1 MKTKNILKVA
11 LITAVMGIT
20 SCQKDFINLTP
31 ESDLS
36 IPNFYK
42 TSSDMVV
49 AVNAAYDA
57 LQSTNQY
64 GGLFFRLMEIRS
76 DNALDLNPGGSAG
89 VNYRIDIFAEEV
101 TNTNLTDGYLALY
114 AGIYRCNI
122 VLDKIEAV
130 SMDATLKNR
139 IKGEA
144 RFIRALS
151 YFNLVRLWGKVPL
164 ILTAMEPSQVSQLK
178 RNDIAEIYGAIEEDL
193 KFGAQNLSLSYT
205 GADDGRATLNAAKSL
220 LGKVYLTQQKWQD
233 AKNILTEVVA
243 SKKYSLL
250 TDPLT
255 IFQET
260 NKTNA
265 EIIFAVKYG
274 VAGREGHAAWIT
286 SDAGQGNRT
295 VVDNSLA
302 TAYTATDKRLALI
315 ATVATANNSQFT
327 PRKVYAALTSNQAI
341 NDFIV
346 LRYADVLLM
355 LAEAE
360 AEVSGA
366 PNSAAVDA
374 LNQVRKRAGIDEFA
388 LGSFANLAAFRAV
401 IYRER
406 RLELALECDRWFD
419 MVRISNISGNANYA
433 QLAINVSESRT
444 TAGGRI
450 SILPRDFIYPVPD
463 SEVNI
468 YNDPSRFA
476 QNPNYP
482 R

>member
-1 MKTKNILKVA
+1 MKTKNILRVA
-11 LITAVMGIT
+11 LLAAAMGVS

-31 ESDLS
+31 EADLS

-42 TSSDMVV
+42 TPSDMVV

-64 GGLFFRLMEIRS
+64 GSLFYRLMEIRS

-114 AGIYRCNI
+114 AGVYRCNI

-130 SMDATLKNR
+130 SMDEMLKNR
-139 IKGEA
+139 IKAEA

-151 YFNLVRLWGKVPL
+151 YFNLVRLFGKVPL

-178 RNDIAEIYGAIEEDL
+178 RNELTEVYAAIEDDL
-193 KFGAQNLSLSYT
+193 KFGAQNLSLTYT

-220 LGKVYLTQQKWQD
+220 LGKVYLTQQKWLD
-233 AKNILTEVVA
+233 AKNILTQVVE

-250 TDPLT
+250 ADPLT

-265 EIIFAVKYG
+265 EVIFAVKYG
-274 VAGREGHAAWIT
+274 VAGREGHAAWLT
-286 SDAGQGNRT
+286 SDVGQGNRT
-295 VVDNSLA
+295 VVDNSLSA
-302 TAYTATDKRLALI
+302 AYTASDKRLALI

-327 PRKVYAALTSNQAI
+327 PRKVYAALSSNQAI

-366 PNSAAVDA
+366 PNSVAVST
-374 LNQVRKRAGIDEFA
+374 LNQVRKRAGIDEFTSA
-388 LGSFANLAAFRAV
+388 SFVNLEAFRAV

-419 MVRISNISGNANYA
+419 MVRISKIAGNANYA
-433 QLAINVSESRT
+433 QAAINASESRT

-476 QNPNYP
+476 QNPSYP

>member
-1 MKTKNILKVA
+1 MKTKNILRA
-11 LITAVMGIT
+11 TFIAAMMSAA

-64 GGLFFRLMEIRS
+64 GNLFYRLMEIRS

-101 TNTNLTDGYLALY
+101 TNTNLTDAYLAIY

-122 VLDKIEAV
+122 VLDKIDAV
-130 SMDATLKNR
+130 TMDQTLKNR
-139 IKGEA
+139 LKGEA

-164 ILTAMEPSQVSQLK
+164 ILTALEPSEVRSLK
-178 RNDIAEIYGAIEEDL
+178 RNEVSEVYAAIEDDL
-193 KFGAQNLSLSYT
+193 KFGAQNLALTYT

-233 AKNILTEVVA
+233 ARTILAEVVSA
-243 SKKYSLL
+243 RRYSLL
-250 TDPLT
+250 ADPLA
-255 IFQET
+255 IFLET
-260 NKTNA
+260 NKANA
-265 EIIFAVKYG
+265 EVIFAVKYG
-274 VAGREGHAAWIT
+274 VAGREGHAAWLT
-286 SDAGQGNRT
+286 SDVGQGSRT
-295 VVDNSLA
+295 VVDNSL
-302 TAYTATDKRLALI
+302 TAAYEANDKRLALI

-327 PRKVYAALTSNQAI
+327 PRKVYGALNSNQAI

-355 LAEAE
+355 QAEAE
-360 AEVSGA
+360 AEINRS
-366 PNSAAVDA
+366 PNAAALDA
-374 LNQVRKRAGIDEFA
+374 LNQVRRRAGLSEPTLA
-388 LGSFANLAAFRAV
+388 SFTDLAAFRAAV
-401 IYRER
+401 YKER
-406 RLELALECDRWFD
+406 RTELALECDRWFD
-419 MVRISNISGNANYA
+419 MVRISNIAGNSTYA
-433 QLAINVSESRT
+433 QQAINVSESRT
-444 TAGGRI
+444 TAGARI
-450 SILPRDFIYPVPD
+450 SIQPRDFLFPVPD
-463 SEVNI
+463 SEVKI
-468 YNDPSRFA
+468 YNDPARFT
-476 QNPNYP
+476 QNLGYP